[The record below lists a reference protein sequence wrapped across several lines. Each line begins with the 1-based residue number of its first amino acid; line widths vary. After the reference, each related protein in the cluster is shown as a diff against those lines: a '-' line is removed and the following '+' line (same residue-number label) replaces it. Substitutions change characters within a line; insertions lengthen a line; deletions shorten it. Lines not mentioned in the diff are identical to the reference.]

1 MLEVNGVSKLY
12 ENSRGVKDIH
22 FSMQRGEIVGF
33 LGPNGAGK
41 TTTMRM
47 ITGYLNPT
55 GGNILVDGLSMADHP
70 RKARRKIGYLPETPP
85 LYPEMTVRSYL
96 KFVADLRDVPVR
108 AQKGRVNEII
118 DKLGLNGRENQIIR
132 SLSKGYKQRLGL
144 AQAIVHKPDLLVL
157 DEPTSGLD
165 PKQIIEIRSL
175 IRELGENHTVLL
187 STHIL
192 PEVNTLCNRVLIIN
206 QGQIVLDE
214 KPEMLG
220 ATMGDTFEVSLEVK
234 GPREEVI
241 SLLGSTAGIAAVREL
256 ADASGGVYAGGPHL
270 PGIRTSGESQAGW
283 AADAEAQ
290 GAAPG
295 SADEGEAAPAAA
307 GETAEAG
314 TPQPADAA
322 GADAGATALPQ
333 ADTKLHADAADV
345 PEALPEAPGS
355 IGSVDDPAA
364 PDAPAKPQQ
373 AGATP
378 VSRPGDASPAGG
390 APEAPGTVKLLVSSA
405 DSTDIREP
413 LFFRL
418 AEAGYPILEMKRE
431 SLSLEDIFLKLT
443 TDESLSADPDGDRE
457 SSRGETSKLDRVSR
471 WLPLKDKSGSKVAGQ
486 SKGGGEDA

>member
-1 MLEVNGVSKLY
+1 MNGVSKLY
-12 ENSRGVKDIH
+12 ENSRGVREIN

-234 GPREEVI
+234 GPREEII

-256 ADASGGVYAGGPHL
+256 ADGASAAVALGLAVVPAAAASGSGDAVDAEAEAASGG
-270 PGIRTSGESQAGW
+270 
-283 AADAEAQ
+283 ADDTASEAAEA
-290 GAAPG
+290 AAVALASPDAAAEPAGSSG
-295 SADEGEAAPAAA
+295 SAVQTDGPGGSGSGAVEEPA
-307 GETAEAG
+307 
-314 TPQPADAA
+314 AA
-322 GADAGATALPQ
+322 GADA
-333 ADTKLHADAADV
+333 
-345 PEALPEAPGS
+345 S
-355 IGSVDDPAA
+355 AA
-364 PDAPAKPQQ
+364 PRAETVGQQ
-373 AGATP
+373 T
-378 VSRPGDASPAGG
+378 ASPGG
-390 APEAPGTVKLLVSSA
+390 TAPDTVKLLVSSA

-418 AEAGYPILEMKRE
+418 AEAGYPILEMRRE
-431 SLSLEDIFLKLT
+431 SLSLEDIFLRLT
-443 TDESLSADPDGDRE
+443 TDESLSGSAEDEPE
-457 SSRGETSKLDRVSR
+457 SRPGQTSRLDRVSK
-471 WLPLKDKSGSKVAGQ
+471 WLPLKDKSGSAAAGQ

>member
-1 MLEVNGVSKLY
+1 MNGVSKLY
-12 ENSRGVKDIH
+12 ENSRGVKEIN

-234 GPREEVI
+234 GPREEII
-241 SLLGSTAGIAAVREL
+241 SLLGTTAGIAAVREL
-256 ADASGGVYAGGPHL
+256 ADGAPAAGALGLTSAPEAAASGAG
-270 PGIRTSGESQAGW
+270 E
-283 AADAEAQ
+283 AADAEAEAASG
-290 GAAPG
+290 GAGDPASEAAEAAAVTPASPDAAAEPAGSSG
-295 SADEGEAAPAAA
+295 SAAQTDGPGRPQSEDVEEPA
-307 GETAEAG
+307 
-314 TPQPADAA
+314 AA
-322 GADAGATALPQ
+322 GADASAAPQ
-333 ADTKLHADAADV
+333 AKTGGQQTAS
-345 PEALPEAPGS
+345 PG
-355 IGSVDDPAA
+355 GTA
-364 PDAPAKPQQ
+364 PD
-373 AGATP
+373 
-378 VSRPGDASPAGG
+378 
-390 APEAPGTVKLLVSSA
+390 TVKLLVSSA

-443 TDESLSADPDGDRE
+443 TDESLSGSAEDEPESRPGQ
-457 SSRGETSKLDRVSR
+457 SSRLDRVSK
-471 WLPLKDKSGSKVAGQ
+471 WLPLKDKSGSAAAGQ